1 MGYLWV
7 MTIGFSICLG
17 LMGGALMYFIFSS
30 LNVDDASRIDLL
42 DSRTEDDNKK

>member
-1 MGYLWV
+1 MGYLLV

-30 LNVDDASRIDLL
+30 MDFDDANRIDLL
-42 DSRTEDDNKK
+42 DTRKDDE

>member
-17 LMGGALMYFIFSS
+17 LLGAVLMYFIFSS
-30 LNVDDASRIDLL
+30 IDLDDASKVDLL
-42 DSRTEDDNKK
+42 DTRKEDD